1 MIGIAVKQARQTVA
15 QFILAPLFR
24 QHPFAKP
31 PPQAA
36 DEAFL
41 CEHAGFGEQPQRLL
55 AAKQPDQRIAQART
69 HRRILTHALGQTLQL
84 PLSALGLLR
93 SPWAPR
99 GDQRDPCP
107 QRSEEHTS
115 ELPSLKRHSLA
126 LLRLNTH

>member
-41 CEHAGFGEQPQRLL
+41 CEHAGFGEQPQRML
-55 AAKQPDQRIAQART
+55 AAKQPDQRTAQART
-69 HRRILTHALGQTLQL
+69 HRSEERRVGEACVSTCRPWWSPYHAKTQ
-84 PLSALGLLR
+84 R
-93 SPWAPR
+93 APR
-99 GDQRDPCP
+99 RYTK
-107 QRSEEHTS
+107 TS
-115 ELPSLKRHSLA
+115 KLT
-126 LLRLNTH
+126 N